1 VPAHPRAGS
10 SFEPVELS
18 MISVSL
24 RAAALA
30 AAILP
35 AMASAFAQAAPITL
49 EDAIARAVQRSEAM
63 HAARAGA
70 ASAGES
76 ARAAGQLP
84 DPMLGVSVE
93 NLPATG
99 PERFSTRIEPMTMK
113 RIALSQEWVPSD
125 KRALRESAASAALA
139 RENATIA
146 GAASDTRLQTAL
158 AYIDSYFAAE
168 TLKLGVDSAHHAHEA
183 VRVARARLASGGA
196 SSPDVLA
203 LASAQGLAE
212 DEAAEARQQL
222 ASAAVNLSRWTGVT
236 SEEFAVPSLPQSV
249 GEQAFVERNPAVV
262 QKQREIGMAR
272 AEAAVASTN
281 RRPNWTWEVA
291 YGQRTGMPDLVSVGV
306 NIPLPIAP
314 AARQDR
320 ETAAKL
326 ALADKAEAEL
336 AEAQRAAQA
345 EYRQL
350 ASDAA
355 RLAQRIASVE
365 ANVIVPA
372 KQRTTAAIAAFASN
386 QASLAMTFEARH
398 MELEAE
404 RKLLML
410 QRELARVQA
419 QLAFRPLRAEELQ

>member
-1 VPAHPRAGS
+1 
-10 SFEPVELS
+10 

-35 AMASAFAQAAPITL
+35 AMAPAFAQAAPITL
-49 EDAIARAVQRSEAM
+49 EDAIARAVQRSEATR
-63 HAARAGA
+63 AARAGA
-70 ASAGES
+70 ASAGET

-99 PERFSTRIEPMTMK
+99 PERFNTRVEPMTMK

-146 GAASDTRLQTAL
+146 AAASDTRLHTAL

-168 TLKLGVDSAHHAHEA
+168 ALKLGEDSGHHAHEA
-183 VRVARARLASGGA
+183 LGVAKARLASGGA

-222 ASAAVNLSRWTGVT
+222 ASAAVNLSRWTGLAR
-236 SEEFAVPSLPQSV
+236 EEFAVPSLPQPV
-249 GEQAFVERNPAVV
+249 DEQSFVERNPAVV
-262 QKQREIGMAR
+262 QKQREIDMAR

-326 ALADKAEAEL
+326 ALAEKAEAEL

-350 ASDAA
+350 ASDAS
-355 RLAQRIASVE
+355 RLAQRITSIE

-372 KQRTTAAIAAFASN
+372 KQRTMATTAALASN
-386 QASLAMTFEARH
+386 LASLAMTFEARH
-398 MELEAE
+398 MELEAQ

-410 QRELARVQA
+410 QRDLARVQA
-419 QLAFRPLRAEELQ
+419 QLAFKPLRAQEMQ

>member
-1 VPAHPRAGS
+1 
-10 SFEPVELS
+10 

-35 AMASAFAQAAPITL
+35 ALATAAPITL
-49 EDAIARAVQRSEAM
+49 EDAIARAVLRSEATR
-63 HAARAGA
+63 AARAGA
-70 ASAGES
+70 ASAGET

-93 NLPATG
+93 NVPATG
-99 PERFSTRIEPMTMK
+99 PERLRTTVEPMTMK
-113 RIALSQEWVPSD
+113 RVAFSQEWVPSD
-125 KRALRESAASAALA
+125 KRALRESAATAALA

-146 GAASDTRLQTAL
+146 ATSSDTRLQTAL

-168 TLKLGVDSAHHAHEA
+168 ALKLGVDSEHHAHEA
-183 VRVARARLASGGA
+183 LRVAKARLASGGA

-212 DEAAEARQQL
+212 DDTAEARQQL
-222 ASAAVNLSRWTGVT
+222 ASAAVNLSRWTGVA
-236 SEEFAVPSLPQSV
+236 SDEFVAPSLPQAAD
-249 GEQAFVERNPAVV
+249 EQAFVDRQPAVV
-262 QKQREIGMAR
+262 EKQRAIGMAR
-272 AEAAVASTN
+272 AEAAVASSN

-291 YGQRTGMPDLVSVGV
+291 YGQRTGLPDLVSVGV

-326 ALADKAEAEL
+326 ALAEKAEAEL
-336 AEAQRAAQA
+336 AEARRAAQA

-355 RLAQRIASVE
+355 RLARRIASVE

-372 KQRTTAAIAAFASN
+372 RQRTAATTAALASN
-386 QASLAMTFEARH
+386 QASLAMTFDARH
-398 MELEAE
+398 MELDAR
-404 RKLLML
+404 RKLLSL
-410 QRELARVQA
+410 QRDLARVQA
-419 QLAFRPLRAEELQ
+419 QLAFKPLRAEELQ

>member
-1 VPAHPRAGS
+1 
-10 SFEPVELS
+10 

-35 AMASAFAQAAPITL
+35 AMAPAIATAAPITL
-49 EDAIARAVQRSEAM
+49 EDAIARAVQRSEATR
-63 HAARAGA
+63 AARAGA
-70 ASAGES
+70 ASAGET
-76 ARAAGQLP
+76 ARAAAQLP
-84 DPMLGVSVE
+84 DPMLGMSVE

-99 PERFSTRIEPMTMK
+99 PERFSTRAEPMTMK

-125 KRALRESAASAALA
+125 KRALRESAATAALA
-139 RENATIA
+139 RENAMISTS
-146 GAASDTRLQTAL
+146 AADTRLQTAI
-158 AYIDSYFAAE
+158 AYVDSYYAAQL
-168 TLKLGVDSAHHAHEA
+168 LKLGVDSEHHAHEA
-183 VRVARARLASGGA
+183 LRVAKARLASGGG
-196 SSPDVLA
+196 SSPEVLA

-212 DEAAEARQQL
+212 DETAEARQQL
-222 ASAAVNLSRWTGVT
+222 ASAAVNLTRWTGVD
-236 SEEFAVPSLPQSV
+236 SDDFISPSLPHALD
-249 GEQAFVERNPAVV
+249 EQAFVEQYPAVV

-272 AEAAVASTN
+272 ADAALASSN

-306 NIPLPIAP
+306 NIPLPVAP

-336 AEAQRAAQA
+336 AEAKRAAQA

-350 ASDAA
+350 ASDAT
-355 RLAQRIASVE
+355 RLSQRIASIE
-365 ANVIVPA
+365 ANVIAPA
-372 KQRTTAAIAAFASN
+372 KQRTAATTAALASN
-386 QASLAMTFEARH
+386 QASLSMTFEARH
-398 MELEAE
+398 MELEAN

-410 QRELARVQA
+410 QRDLARVQA
-419 QLAFRPLRAEELQ
+419 QLAFKPLRAEEMQ